1 MKTGRTEEPME
12 NYVLIEDVQKSWDH
26 RELDKGG
33 GSQRVLEAGES
44 VLQAQNK
51 WKGSGRFLLR
61 KKSVV
66 SFHTGVWVI
75 DARRGLQFC
84 IPPKS

>member
-1 MKTGRTEEPME
+1 MIVLRVQTLMKTGRTEESMD

-33 GSQRVLEAGES
+33 GSQRVMDSGES

-61 KKSVV
+61 KKSAV
-66 SFHTGVWVI
+66 SFQRISIG
-75 DARRGLQFC
+75 
-84 IPPKS
+84 

>member
-33 GSQRVLEAGES
+33 GSQRMLDAGES

-66 SFHTGVWVI
+66 GFSAFVTSCKASTEW
-75 DARRGLQFC
+75 
-84 IPPKS
+84 

>member
-1 MKTGRTEEPME
+1 ME
-12 NYVLIEDVQKSWDH
+12 NYVLIEDVQKNWDH

-33 GSQRVLEAGES
+33 GSQRVMDSGES

-66 SFHTGVWVI
+66 GFQRIRVG
-75 DARRGLQFC
+75 
-84 IPPKS
+84 

>member
-1 MKTGRTEEPME
+1 ME
-12 NYVLIEDVQKSWDH
+12 SYVLIEDVQKSWDH

-33 GSQRVLEAGES
+33 GSQRVLDAGES

-61 KKSVV
+61 KKSAVGFQRSV
-66 SFHTGVWVI
+66 
-75 DARRGLQFC
+75 
-84 IPPKS
+84 